1 MVITTPVAN
10 TARQRTEQVL
20 FLFLRENNK
29 VYIGKE
35 VDKMSM
41 ITIVLIVL
49 VIVSVK
55 KDIVKIILTKIKSN
69 SKD

>member
-1 MVITTPVAN
+1 MAITTPVVN
-10 TARQRTEQVL
+10 TAWQRTEQVL

-41 ITIVLIVL
+41 LTVVLIVL
-49 VIVSVK
+49 VVVSIK
-55 KDIVKIILTKIKSN
+55 KDIVKIILTKIKSG
-69 SKD
+69 KD

>member
-1 MVITTPVAN
+1 MAITTPVVN
-10 TARQRTEQVL
+10 TAWQRTEQVL

-41 ITIVLIVL
+41 LTLVLIVL
-49 VIVSVK
+49 VVVSIK

-69 SKD
+69 KD

>member
-1 MVITTPVAN
+1 LSP
-10 TARQRTEQVL
+10 L

-41 ITIVLIVL
+41 LTLVLIVL
-49 VIVSVK
+49 VVVSIK
-55 KDIVKIILTKIKSN
+55 KDIVKIILTKIKSG
-69 SKD
+69 KD

>member
-1 MVITTPVAN
+1 MLIEGL
-10 TARQRTEQVL
+10 RLL

-35 VDKMSM
+35 VDYMSM
-41 ITIVLIVL
+41 LTIILIVL
-49 VIVSVK
+49 VVVSVK
-55 KDIVKIILTKIKSN
+55 KDVVKIILTKIKSN